1 MKSYATHDV
10 RAACDFIAKEEGCVL
25 TAYRCPAGVLT
36 IGYGHTGADVREGM
50 SITQAEAGEL
60 LSRDVSECV
69 RGLAR
74 FVNVPVTEGQFIAL
88 TSLAFNVGVSYVTR
102 HCPKLMR
109 ALNAGDAEACAH
121 EFLDIDRANGVKL
134 PGLTRRRQSEARL
147 FLGEA
152 AP

>member
-50 SITQAEAGEL
+50 SITQAEADAL
-60 LSRDVSECV
+60 LFRDVSECV
-69 RGLAR
+69 HGMAR
-74 FVNVPVTEGQFIAL
+74 FVNVPVTESQFVAL
-88 TSLAFNVGVSYVTR
+88 TSLAFNVGVSYVTH

-109 ALNAGDAEACAH
+109 ALNTGDVEKAAA
-121 EFLDIDRANGVKL
+121 EFLDIDKANGVRL
-134 PGLTRRRQSEARL
+134 AGLTRRRQSEARL
-147 FLGEA
+147 FLGEM
-152 AP
+152 

>member
-50 SITQAEAGEL
+50 SITQAEADAL
-60 LSRDVSECV
+60 LSRDVGECV
-69 RGLAR
+69 HGFAR
-74 FVNVPVTEGQFIAL
+74 FVNVPVTESQFVAL
-88 TSLAFNVGVSYVTR
+88 TSLAFNVGVSYLTR

-109 ALNAGDAEACAH
+109 ALNTNDVDACAE
-121 EFLDIDRANGVKL
+121 EFLDINRAGGKVL
-134 PGLTRRRQSEARL
+134 PGLTARRRREARL
-147 FLGEA
+147 FLSEV
-152 AP
+152 